1 MNMKKLLYIFLA
13 VLGLA
18 LAVFGVLFFRGE
30 ELKSI
35 GGVCLGI
42 GAAIFG
48 AAVSKIFMQYFYEK
62 HPKEFKQESIESADE
77 RNIMI
82 RNKAK
87 AKSADITQ
95 WFIMGIAYI
104 CILINAPLWLTLCI
118 VFVFL
123 LKNMIEMYLMNK
135 YAKEM

>member
-1 MNMKKLLYIFLA
+1 MKKKLFYLCLV

-18 LAVFGVLFFRGE
+18 LAVFGVFFFRGE
-30 ELKSI
+30 EVRNI

-42 GAAIFG
+42 GAGIFG
-48 AAVSKIFMQYFYEK
+48 AAVSKLFMLNFYEK
-62 HPKEFKQESIESADE
+62 HPKEYKQESVESADE

-87 AKSADITQ
+87 AKSADIVQ

-104 CILINAPLWLTLCI
+104 CILIKAPLWLTLCI
-118 VFVFL
+118 ISVFL
-123 LKNMIEMYLMNK
+123 LKNMIEMFLMNK